1 MSIEI
6 DILSGDAAWPMARPL
21 LETVW
26 PPGAK
31 APHRR
36 GTSDDE
42 HPTLRVLIE
51 SSGELVCHVG
61 ITIRIVTWNGRKC
74 QVGGIGGLATRPDG
88 RRRGYGSLAL
98 TAAVQT
104 LRDHEAIDCGLAF
117 CDETQAAFF
126 EARGWQ
132 RYDGAIVAEQ
142 SGSKAPYDELVPMQ
156 LDLRRKV
163 RGGTLDLC
171 GSPW

>member
-6 DILSGDAAWPMARPL
+6 DILSGEAAWPMVRPL

-26 PPGAK
+26 PSDAEPAR
-31 APHRR
+31 RR
-36 GTSDDE
+36 GDLAQP
-42 HPTLRVLIE
+42 HPTLRVLVE
-51 SSGELVCHVG
+51 SSGELVCQVG

-74 QVGGIGGLATRPDG
+74 QIGGLSDLATRPDS

-98 TAAVQT
+98 TAAMQT
-104 LRDHEAIDCGLAF
+104 LRDHEAIDCGLLF
-117 CDETQAAFF
+117 CEEPQAGFF

-132 RYDGAIVAEQ
+132 RYDGVIVAEQ
-142 SGSKAPYDELVPMQ
+142 QGGKSPVGDLLPLR
-156 LDLRRKV
+156 LDLRRKI

-171 GSPW
+171 GPMW